1 MAKNERR
8 KSDDSE
14 RLSLITSSAPF
25 GVTEAY
31 KTLRA
36 NLQFVCP
43 HEGCKVICLTS
54 SIANEGKSSSALNTA
69 LSVAE
74 TSSRVLFVD
83 ADMRA
88 SRVARDLGLRKGP
101 GLADLLA
108 SQIDEEA
115 VNTVIQRVDGR
126 DNLDII
132 TSGKVPPNPSE
143 LLASV
148 RMHELLDICRGR
160 YDYIIIDGTPVGI
173 VSDILVLAPYIDGYV
188 VVVRADQ
195 TTKYM
200 LRDTIQS
207 IQRVNGKVLGI
218 VLNGLRTKG
227 SSYGRYGRYGKYG
240 KYGRY
245 GGYYGS
251 YGA

>member
-1 MAKNERR
+1 MVTRDRR
-8 KSDDSE
+8 KSDE
-14 RLSLITSSAPF
+14 AEKLSLISSSSPF

-54 SIANEGKSSSALNTA
+54 SIAHEGKSSSALNSA
-69 LSVAE
+69 ISVAE
-74 TSSRVLFVD
+74 TSSRVLFLD

-108 SQIDEEA
+108 SVVDEKA
-115 VNTVIQRVDGR
+115 VDAVIQKVEGR
-126 DNLDII
+126 DSLDII
-132 TSGKVPPNPSE
+132 TAGKIPPNPSE

-148 RMHELLDICRGR
+148 RMHELLDICREK

-218 VLNGLRTKG
+218 VLNGLKTKG
-227 SSYGRYGRYGKYG
+227 SSYGRYGKYG